1 MRIANID
8 HRAALVVGE
17 EGAERGIDLAH
28 ASRGRFGPNLQV
40 LYEAW
45 DDLTEWATAQDLP
58 ALADDGLPI
67 DRALLGAPSPT
78 PRQVFAVG
86 LNYHAHA
93 AESG

>member
-8 HRAALVVGE
+8 HRAALVLGD

-28 ASRGRFGPNLQV
+28 ASRGRFRP
-40 LYEAW
+40 
-45 DDLTEWATAQDLP
+45 DLP
-58 ALADDGLPI
+58 AVYQAWADLTAWAADQDLSALAEYSYPI
-67 DRALLGAPSPT
+67 ERARLGAPSPA